1 MYTHLSVGYGGKE
14 AEDLYKKL
22 INSDSNT
29 RK

>member
-22 INSDSNT
+22 INSDANT
-29 RK
+29 RE